1 MLANYLD
8 RGFSTFFYGIILA
21 IVMIPLFLGVKIL
34 LGKKNSITPLNTIAE
49 VAWVAIVLSI
59 LSITGILGGQFGTTS
74 LIEGTAVISFDFL
87 AEGLSMATILNI
99 ILFIPFGFLSAIVF
113 KRSQTKWIY
122 GILIGLLFTS
132 LIEFLQTFTGRFV
145 QIDDIIMNT
154 LGTYL
159 GYTLCIYGLK
169 FKPLKPLKRI
179 TD

>member
-1 MLANYLD
+1 M
-8 RGFSTFFYGIILA
+8 
-21 IVMIPLFLGVKIL
+21 
-34 LGKKNSITPLNTIAE
+34 
-49 VAWVAIVLSI
+49 AIVLSI